1 MQIKQKAKASVARSK
16 KGAGRGREREG
27 GMEVER
33 GGTHSTHLYAVSF
46 GFVFSFLSTAAH
58 NAVNEL
64 RGQRSQRRRD
74 EAEFEHGACCQLHLI
89 EWTGGYTAVA
99 GLGAGA
105 ESGTKTEGNLAMALP
120 FFALANLNSCTNVRS
135 CCHFL
140 EPGTYPFADAG
151 KVLKT
156 KGVPLS

>member
-1 MQIKQKAKASVARSK
+1 M
-16 KGAGRGREREG
+16 RG
-27 GMEVER
+27 V
-33 GGTHSTHLYAVSF
+33 
-46 GFVFSFLSTAAH
+46 
-58 NAVNEL
+58 
-64 RGQRSQRRRD
+64 
-74 EAEFEHGACCQLHLI
+74 
-89 EWTGGYTAVA
+89 
-99 GLGAGA
+99 GAGA
-105 ESGTKTEGNLAMALP
+105 EASTKTEGEPRDGFA